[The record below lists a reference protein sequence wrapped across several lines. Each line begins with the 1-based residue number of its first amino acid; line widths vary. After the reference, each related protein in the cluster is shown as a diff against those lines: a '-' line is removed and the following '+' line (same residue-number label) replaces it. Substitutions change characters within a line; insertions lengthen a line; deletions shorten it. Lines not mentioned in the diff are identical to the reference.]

1 MAKTDTLNKTT
12 AAAADIKD
20 KATDA
25 AQNTYASAKDLA
37 QSTYSNV
44 KDVAQSAYS
53 NVQDGLQDNAKKA
66 AAVAAAGLSL
76 GQILSKK
83 GSTQTQKN
91 ISNLQDNAQSVL
103 GNVSDTASS
112 STNVAQAILAK
123 NSEKS
128 PKESTEGAEEPEEGP
143 GNRHGQCWIWSGRNA
158 RPSQQRYKEGKQ
170 EPRKGSI
177 KRAGF
182 ERISARSV
190 CKLPAPQESG
200 EDGIALGPRNWP
212 ACSTSIH
219 PLNWSRDAPT
229 PRQPV
234 AAVSLVLRSVK
245 FCSRA

>member
-123 NSEKS
+123 
-128 PKESTEGAEEPEEGP
+128 
-143 GNRHGQCWIWSGRNA
+143 
-158 RPSQQRYKEGKQ
+158 
-170 EPRKGSI
+170 
-177 KRAGF
+177 
-182 ERISARSV
+182 
-190 CKLPAPQESG
+190 L
-200 EDGIALGPRNWP
+200 
-212 ACSTSIH
+212 
-219 PLNWSRDAPT
+219 
-229 PRQPV
+229 
-234 AAVSLVLRSVK
+234 
-245 FCSRA
+245 